1 MGNDRWAI
9 REGDW
14 KLLGNPIDTSRK
26 GRIKKEDK
34 LFLVNLK
41 KDVSE
46 MKNLASDY
54 PKKSNIWK
62 KCTASGK
69 NLYSD
74 NPNHSAMY
82 TSVAGPS

>member
-26 GRIKKEDK
+26 GRIKKDE

-54 PKKSNIWK
+54 PKKVKHLEKIYREWEES
-62 KCTASGK
+62 
-69 NLYSD
+69 LQR
-74 NPNHSAMY
+74 
-82 TSVAGPS
+82 